1 MIYIVIIE
9 AIIIVFLAFKDR
21 ILKKPEKV
29 DEEVIKRE
37 KAMKKAF
44 NELMNYD
51 EKKARGTK
59 W

>member
-21 ILKKPEKV
+21 ILKKEEKV